1 MQDLR
6 LGVRVQA
13 GAESEAGKSTVET
26 LRQSSAIAVFAG

>member
-13 GAESEAGKSTVET
+13 GTESEAGKSTVET
-26 LRQSSAIAVFAG
+26 KKNKVQP

>member
-6 LGVRVQA
+6 LGVRVQV

-26 LRQSSAIAVFAG
+26 LRQSSTRAVFAC